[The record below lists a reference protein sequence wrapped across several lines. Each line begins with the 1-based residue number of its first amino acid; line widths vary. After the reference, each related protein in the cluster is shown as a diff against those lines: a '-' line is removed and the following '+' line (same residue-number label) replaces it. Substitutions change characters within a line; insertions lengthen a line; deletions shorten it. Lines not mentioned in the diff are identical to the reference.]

1 MPPIPRTVDE
11 LLARARV
18 FHGDYTPAHLDAARE
33 RLISHLTEARWSHFL
48 AGTPTAP
55 PAAPASRPAALHEQ
69 AAHQLWSLS
78 QNVIT
83 DTEAA
88 DYIARFQDARDPG
101 GALAFACLLDLAH
114 IEDGAQF
121 WWQFAAGAGNPT
133 GALCLYLLHLRRGEM
148 RDARHWA
155 SQIGQLEADD
165 DGDIAHYTPVTHEQ
179 THPTAPVVGITMRY
193 ETRATPDDIS
203 VSDEAVKDTVD
214 QLGIDRHEELGRIL
228 TPTADLAKQ
237 VEELATH

>member
-1 MPPIPRTVDE
+1 MLHTPRTIDD

-18 FHGDYTPAHLDAARE
+18 FQGDYTPAHLDAARE
-33 RLISHLTEARWSHFL
+33 RLINHLNEARWSQL
-48 AGTPTAP
+48 LVGAPALP
-55 PAAPASRPAALHEQ
+55 PAQASRPAALHEQ
-69 AAHQLWSLS
+69 AAHQLWALS

-88 DYIARFQDARDPG
+88 DYIARFQDGRDPG

-155 SQIGQLEADD
+155 GQIGVLEGDD
-165 DGDIAHYTPVTHEQ
+165 DGEITHFTPVPHEQ
-179 THPTAPVVGITMRY
+179 TQPTAPAVGITMRY
-193 ETRATPDDIS
+193 ETRTAPDDIS

-214 QLGIDRHEELGRIL
+214 QLGMDRHEELGRIH

-237 VEELATH
+237 IGELATH